1 MRRVLVIEAIND
13 KALSV
18 YSKNIPFKRIRCVHM
33 ICDICTT
40 KNCKL
45 DSQFLSLEKDKL
57 PCTFRNYFFKAVKDG
72 KEYEQTEKDITMTT
86 QNKFHKL
93 ILYFKVLPT
102 YHLDKYP

>member
-1 MRRVLVIEAIND
+1 
-13 KALSV
+13 
-18 YSKNIPFKRIRCVHM
+18 M

-57 PCTFRNYFFKAVKDG
+57 PYTFRNYFFKAVKDG

-102 YHLDKYP
+102 YHLDKYPQHISFIEWEYRPLYMSMSLI